1 MIKIDKMAKK
11 MYGEFGFSTCTEEQQ
26 QVILKKLLDEV
37 TVKYM
42 NKLIS

>member
-1 MIKIDKMAKK
+1 MIKIDKMAKT

-26 QVILKKLLDEV
+26 QVILKKLLDES

-42 NKLIS
+42 NKITS